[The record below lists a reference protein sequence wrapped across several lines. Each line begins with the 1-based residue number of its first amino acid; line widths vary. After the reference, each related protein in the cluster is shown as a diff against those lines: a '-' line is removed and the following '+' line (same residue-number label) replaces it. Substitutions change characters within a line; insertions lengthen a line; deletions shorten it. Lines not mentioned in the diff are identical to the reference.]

1 MLHVV
6 GICWAEDFKFAKGTL
21 CFMKYFFWIAFAVF
35 LAASIP
41 HVAYFFASFEPS
53 QGPEGLWWW
62 AVSYAIA
69 ISIDV
74 TVYLLSW
81 TAFQRYR
88 RYRTPKAVWQ
98 HWLLIVMCTV
108 FSWAVNWAYAKQFH
122 SMTMLNAAET
132 AAPWLTSIF
141 PFMASAFPL
150 LGIVY
155 TMMAE
160 TISETAAEEKLE
172 KAQQLSALAE
182 LAKQTH
188 LPVAALRRALATSGS
203 RINPTNLLAATNAVS
218 ETTTS
223 TPVTDTGP
231 SDAVRP
237 ITGQVMTVAT
247 LSGGRE
253 ALAPDM
259 PGHVSNVSRFIE
271 GETINQGEKHTTNP
285 ALGALPNEANPDK
298 LQMTIEV
305 LRSNPN
311 MTDEALA
318 EYLSLKRPASARFW
332 RLKAIEILNA
342 PDKENSG
349 KMATMRNGWSAPA
362 GLSNGTTGKR

>member
-1 MLHVV
+1 
-6 GICWAEDFKFAKGTL
+6 
-21 CFMKYFFWIAFAVF
+21 MKYFFWIAFAVF

-53 QGPEGLWWW
+53 QGPEGVWWW

-88 RYRTPKAVWQ
+88 RYRTAKAVWQ

-122 SMTMLNAAET
+122 SPVMLSSAES
-132 AAPWLTSIF
+132 AAPWLVNVF

-160 TISETAAEEKLE
+160 TITETASEDKQEMS
-172 KAQQLSALAE
+172 QQLTALSE
-182 LAKQTH
+182 LAKQTS
-188 LPVAALRRALATSGS
+188 LPMATLRRALASGS
-203 RINPTNLLAATNAVS
+203 RINPANILTSVVNQSSNEQVSSEPTTNTGL
-218 ETTTS
+218 
-223 TPVTDTGP
+223 DTKKD
-231 SDAVRP
+231 SSKSRA
-237 ITGQVMTVAT
+237 ITGQFVT
-247 LSGGRE
+247 
-253 ALAPDM
+253 
-259 PGHVSNVSRFIE
+259 IE
-271 GETINQGEKHTTNP
+271 KDSVDSTNITNP
-285 ALGALPNEANPDK
+285 ILQTVGTEGNPDK
-298 LQMTIEV
+298 LQMTIEA
-305 LRSNPN
+305 LRANPD

-318 EYLSLKRPASARFW
+318 DYLALKRPASARFW
-332 RLKAIEILNA
+332 RLKAIEILSSTGRDTA
-342 PDKENSG
+342 PTPTIRDPWTSG
-349 KMATMRNGWSAPA
+349 VLAGANGAT
-362 GLSNGTTGKR
+362 NGTGNKR

>member
-1 MLHVV
+1 
-6 GICWAEDFKFAKGTL
+6 
-21 CFMKYFFWIAFAVF
+21 MKYFFWISFAVF

-53 QGPEGLWWW
+53 QGPEGVWWW
-62 AVSYAIA
+62 TVSYAIA

-88 RYRTPKAVWQ
+88 RYRTAKAVWQ

-108 FSWAVNWAYAKQFH
+108 FSWAVNWAYSKQFY
-122 SMTMLNAAET
+122 SVSMLNAAET
-132 AAPWLTSIF
+132 AAPWLTNVF

-160 TISETAAEEKLE
+160 TISETAEEEKQE
-172 KAQQLSALAE
+172 KAQHMNALAE

-188 LPVAALRRALATSGS
+188 LPVATLRRVLANSSS
-203 RINPTNLLAATNAVS
+203 RINPMSLLAVTSRPTGETAATATAAPEMTRN
-218 ETTTS
+218 
-223 TPVTDTGP
+223 
-231 SDAVRP
+231 DAAQP
-237 ITGQVMTVAT
+237 ITGQVLAIEREPIDLVDKRNANPTVT
-247 LSGGRE
+247 TVPS
-253 ALAPDM
+253 
-259 PGHVSNVSRFIE
+259 E
-271 GETINQGEKHTTNP
+271 GS
-285 ALGALPNEANPDK
+285 PDK
-298 LQMTIEV
+298 LQMTIEA
-305 LRSNPN
+305 LRSNPD

-318 EYLSLKRPASARFW
+318 EFLSLKRPASARFW

-342 PDKENSG
+342 PGRDQTG
-349 KMATMRNGWSAPA
+349 KTPVVRTTGTWSTPDGVANG
-362 GLSNGTTGKR
+362 SNGKR